1 MARHL
6 AWSLQAEALRQKI
19 GDETLLRSFFTLIED
34 DGARPEFIDHLTAS
48 AARRARGPLVVDD
61 SDCLDL
67 KLGAT
72 FGNRGK
78 NRCTFGAVGH
88 SVRRVLDVAADEDFA
103 LRCKNGRADPELGK
117 WRVRVP
123 RYFARG
129 SKQAFA
135 RRNRHFICWH
145 TQIDWAEDR
154 EIVTPVCL
162 RRRYFDARLKS

>member
-1 MARHL
+1 MAKRSTG
-6 AWSLQAEALRQKI
+6 SLEAKALRQQI
-19 GDETLLRSFFTLIED
+19 GDGPLLWTFRALVD
-34 DGARPEFIDHLTAS
+34 DGGPRSKFIDHL
-48 AARRARGPLVVDD
+48 AAGAAGRARNSMIV
-61 SDCLDL
+61 SDGNGADL
-67 KLGAT
+67 QFWTIFSDG
-72 FGNRGK
+72 GK
-78 NRCTFGAVGH
+78 NRGTLGAVGH

-145 TQIDWAEDR
+145 TQIDWTEDR

-162 RRRYFDARLKS
+162 RRRYFDPG